1 MLKASFL
8 FCILKALPE
17 HTLRCFSACLPAS
30 SEAVLHVFF
39 PHDSAVMPDLTDI
52 LTHGDNAERIRQ
64 YLGPRV
70 RWMAQL
76 HQVSM
81 FFCDFLHNLL
91 VTMQVSFQVA
101 EHEEDHRDTQTW
113 LWRIQREPHLELR
126 DVVMMQLDEGDYI
139 TEEEAMRMLQRDFGA
154 IDSDDGW
161 ETSSSGRWSWGS

>member
-1 MLKASFL
+1 
-8 FCILKALPE
+8 
-17 HTLRCFSACLPAS
+17 
-30 SEAVLHVFF
+30 
-39 PHDSAVMPDLTDI
+39 
-52 LTHGDNAERIRQ
+52 
-64 YLGPRV
+64 
-70 RWMAQL
+70 MAQL
-76 HQVSM
+76 YQVSI

-91 VTMQVSFQVA
+91 VTMQVSFQGA
-101 EHEEDHRDTQTW
+101 EHEEDHRDSQTW